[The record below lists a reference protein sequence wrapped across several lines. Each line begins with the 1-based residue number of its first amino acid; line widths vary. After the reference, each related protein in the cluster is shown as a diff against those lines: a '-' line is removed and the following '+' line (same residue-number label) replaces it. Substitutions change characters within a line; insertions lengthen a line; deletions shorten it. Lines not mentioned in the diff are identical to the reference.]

1 MRLYIIIIIIIN
13 VGDRPLVFNIKIN
26 IKIKKIYF
34 DIKKI
39 YLQVLKN
46 RNSQISDLKPN

>member
-1 MRLYIIIIIIIN
+1 MIKNLNKKNLFLY
-13 VGDRPLVFNIKIN
+13 
-26 IKIKKIYF
+26 
-34 DIKKI
+34 KKI